1 MPQLS
6 FLLRKHVS
14 ATIRILSPTKIY
26 VVTPTM
32 QCYHYFARGS
42 GCEVLWW
49 MCVWVCV
56 CVSVCL
62 SVCEDISGTTNT
74 IFTKFLVH
82 VAYVR
87 GSVLLRHV
95 DDRPHRLSAGSWW
108 RECTARAKSPKCN
121 LRLPCW
127 ELCVDVFEIAQLCQ
141 VLKQLDKTL
150 QICV

>member
-49 MCVWVCV
+49 MCV

-62 SVCEDISGTTNT
+62 SVCLRGYLRNHKHKSLPN
-74 IFTKFLVH
+74 FLVH